1 MFLQTYK
8 INKKNM
14 NYNEFLNDIDN
25 FDLKTDQTFNWEDKI
40 IHTSEELIKNLYN
53 QRFLL

>member
-1 MFLQTYK
+1 
-8 INKKNM
+8 M

-40 IHTSEELIKNLYN
+40 INTSEELIKNLYN